1 MTRKE
6 KESEKTKINH
16 QSNMAIYQSRGRISD
31 MSEVHS
37 GTSKNGYE
45 WQRMTIT
52 LEIPGFQG
60 SVFKQVFQVS
70 GNDVNDVC
78 LYNIGDRVEISW
90 SMYAREWNGKWYNN
104 VELVKIKPQDMQQ
117 FDHAPGQQA
126 SRVKVLVTDSIDHS
140 TESLQPQENDLPF

>member
-6 KESEKTKINH
+6 KESVEIKINL
-16 QSNMAIYQSRGRISD
+16 QINMAIYQSRGRISD
-31 MSEVHS
+31 MSEVQS

-70 GNDVNDVC
+70 GVNVNDVC